1 MFFRQL
7 RLLTF
12 SKTHE
17 TFEKFLQAQA
27 KEDPSAVQILD
38 SLQLRYFSPTELLRL
53 FGFQRRDS
61 EDDFKW
67 PSELSSK
74 SKYRLIGNSVNV
86 DVVAKLVQFLLQW
99 SRIDRFGLYILHT
112 LCRTHIAS
120 YCPPTFQPLW
130 AKHIFPSVVMS
141 TSMINRLRANPKK
154 VIFLLPLMVIC

>member
-86 DVVAKLVQFLLQW
+86 DVVAKLVQFLLQ
-99 SRIDRFGLYILHT
+99 
-112 LCRTHIAS
+112 
-120 YCPPTFQPLW
+120 
-130 AKHIFPSVVMS
+130 
-141 TSMINRLRANPKK
+141 
-154 VIFLLPLMVIC
+154 